1 MPFADEFVTAGSI
14 EDVIDAVFV
23 TIDEVDLAAHG
34 PHVADV
40 APPADAF
47 FVEGLIGEV
56 HTGRVLANT
65 AFFDVVHA
73 PGVRADFFVAQ
84 IAEYEALVA
93 LVVLDG
99 FDDFDTGTWFADVN
113 QIEPRLV
120 ELVATDPMV
129 FLDF

>member
-1 MPFADEFVTAGSI
+1 MPFADKFVTTGSI
-14 EDVIDAVFV
+14 ENVVDAVFV
-23 TIDEVDLAAHG
+23 AIDEVDLAAHWA
-34 PHVADV
+34 HVADV

-47 FVEGLIGEV
+47 FVEGLIGDV
-56 HTGRVLANT
+56 HAGRVLANT

-73 PGVRADFFVAQ
+73 PGVWADFFVAQ

-99 FDDFDTGTWFADVN
+99 FDDFDTGTRFADVN